1 MKFLNMPF
9 DAALKSK
16 STVAILNRACEG
28 FPLVLKKEAGQ
39 VNFSSIAGMAV
50 TYWTSKWP
58 LQQNS
63 KSF

>member
-9 DAALKSK
+9 DVALKSK
-16 STVAILNRACEG
+16 STVEKQIY
-28 FPLVLKKEAGQ
+28 FPLVLKKVAGQ

-50 TYWTSKWP
+50 IYWTSKWP